1 MTIRHAGKCLVDPE
15 FQNESAFDYYNLC
28 EAHRHCITTYG
39 VYMNSL
45 WQYAADADGIEVLS
59 AFFHSYEE
67 KLACKNE
74 LEKNGKLRAVE
85 SDEFNLEIM
94 SIDAGKGNALFA
106 LADMLNVDIGDTVS
120 IGDSDNDSSI
130 MVAAGLGLA
139 VSNASDSLKAVAD
152 EIICSNEEHVV
163 PYVLS
168 HYIR

>member
-1 MTIRHAGKCLVDPE
+1 
-15 FQNESAFDYYNLC
+15 
-28 EAHRHCITTYG
+28 
-39 VYMNSL
+39 MNSL

-106 LADMLNVDIGDTVS
+106 LADMLKVDIGDTVS

-130 MVAAGLGLA
+130 TMAAGLGLA